1 MKNTTNYTVYQT
13 YKMLIIFQQIALIKN
28 FLYNSEMSSLQKYY
42 KQSATYKIFTGMFK
56 EFEEF
61 LDTLGKITLN
71 GIDVIKCL
79 LKGQIDKKELIEQC
93 YRFGVTS
100 LPITLSIVGMTSV
113 IVASQVA
120 LEMVKQGGS
129 NFVGLLMTILIV
141 REVGVIMSGFAI
153 ISMIGS
159 SLASEIATMR
169 VTEQIDAIEVLKV
182 NPINYL
188 FVPRI
193 LAGLIMMPPIVIIAS
208 TVGVLAGA
216 VTAKLTAG
224 LGYRAFFDSAW
235 LGIYMKDLG
244 VCLLKALFF
253 GGTISL
259 ISCSCGYYAKG
270 GAKGVGEATTKS
282 VVWSFVAIV
291 IWDMIFAIAFFF

>member
-1 MKNTTNYTVYQT
+1 MG
-13 YKMLIIFQQIALIKN
+13 
-28 FLYNSEMSSLQKYY
+28 SLQKYY
-42 KQSATYKIFTGMFK
+42 KQSATYKIFSGIFS
-56 EFEEF
+56 ELEEF
-61 LDTLGKITLN
+61 LDTLGKITIN
-71 GIDVIKCL
+71 GVEVIKCIF
-79 LKGQIDKKELIEQC
+79 KWQIDKKEVAEQC

-100 LPITLSIVGMTSV
+100 LPITLSIVGMTSI

-129 NFVGLLMTILIV
+129 NFVGLLMTMLIV

-169 VTEQIDAIEVLKV
+169 VTEQIDAIKVLKV
-182 NPINYL
+182 NPVNYL
-188 FVPRI
+188 FVPRVLSGI
-193 LAGLIMMPPIVIIAS
+193 IMMPPVVVIAS
-208 TVGVLAGA
+208 AVGIIAGA
-216 VTAKLTAG
+216 VTANLTSD

-253 GGTISL
+253 GGTIAL
-259 ISCSCGYYAKG
+259 ISCSCGYDAKG
-270 GAKGVGEATTKS
+270 GAKGVGEATTKA